1 MWLWRFG
8 GGSGDWRGRSLGFA
22 GFTPKKPNRTKP
34 KSVDLNQYPVQFGFE
49 YIKKRNQ
56 FGWFFYLKP
65 NQTEITDM
73 MSHEYFITKIWVKN

>member
-1 MWLWRFG
+1 VWLWRFG

-49 YIKKRNQ
+49 YIKKKKTIWLV
-56 FGWFFYLKP
+56 FLFKTKP
-65 NQTEITDM
+65 NR
-73 MSHEYFITKIWVKN
+73 NN